1 MSRNQNHGQNPLPSC
16 MEHFSE
22 IYGTV
27 QPPNKMTKGGLSS
40 RVQWVAK
47 VLDHI
52 WKVTSTVWGSQ
63 LP

>member
-27 QPPNKMTKGGLSS
+27 QTTILHEYSQNPVDPSYAIEWRNLS
-40 RVQWVAK
+40 RF
-47 VLDHI
+47 
-52 WKVTSTVWGSQ
+52 
-63 LP
+63 